1 MTKLYNEILSN
12 YNRCLRNYND
22 MKNLYNEVAKTNPG
36 MIEIFAEQLE
46 YSKAVFDTAFANLK
60 AATAMMEN

>member
-12 YNRCLRNYND
+12 YNNCLRNYTT
-22 MKNLYNEVAKTNPG
+22 MKNLYNRAVEANSEMVTELA
-36 MIEIFAEQLE
+36 AQLKL
-46 YSKAVFDTAFANLK
+46 SKEVFDTAFANLK

>member
-12 YNRCLRNYND
+12 YNNCLRNYTT
-22 MKNLYNEVAKTNPG
+22 MKNLYNRAIESNSEMVA
-36 MIEIFAEQLE
+36 ELAEQLE
-46 YSKAVFDTAFANLK
+46 LSKKVFDTAFANLK